1 MDRDETRARPPGK
14 GFADQAQVTDAD
26 RAALETPGGR
36 SADRDPADR
45 SDFDDE
51 VRRRDVGAV
60 PRSAVTGAHQ
70 PGTGADE
77 TEDGLSETE
86 EALRRA
92 AEDIA
97 TGPGEED
104 REGGDTPVFERG
116 GAPKA

>member
-14 GFADQAQVTDAD
+14 GFADQGQVSDAD
-26 RAALETPGGR
+26 RPLLETPGGR
-36 SADRDPADR
+36 SAERDPADR

-51 VRRRDVGAV
+51 ARRRDVGAV

-77 TEDGLSETE
+77 TADGLSETE
-86 EALRRA
+86 EATRRA

-97 TGPGEED
+97 TGPGGED
-104 REGGDTPVFERG
+104 RDDDTPVFERG
-116 GAPKA
+116 GLPKA